1 MGDVYCGQNDFY
13 GGSIEVIRSKLKEKC
28 LYENKLLELRK
39 KLVESQSLYVQMVNA
54 QKLLSTVSD
63 ENSEKTL
70 SFITSMV
77 NKTLSEIFKGDTK
90 QIRLVKKLFSGSK
103 PHIVVELTDGQGR
116 VMDMVLQN
124 GAGLR
129 QVVSFMYTLCLIEI
143 RKGRRLLILDER
155 LNGLH
160 KSAKAVL
167 AEIIKIFA
175 SKGFQFI
182 FIEYS
187 LNSIG
192 KIYNVEPQGDTSTLI
207 ALDDNTEYSDD
218 MIVLPDVVVPDTVED
233 DNIEDG
239 FSEVVI

>member
-1 MGDVYCGQNDFY
+1 MSEVYCGQNDFY
-13 GGSIEVIRSKLKEKC
+13 GGSIEVIRSKLKEKRS
-28 LYENKLLELRK
+28 YENKLVELRK
-39 KLVESQSLYVQMVNA
+39 KLVESQSLYVQMINA

-90 QIRLVKKLFSGSK
+90 QIRLIKKLFSGSK

-116 VMDMVLQN
+116 TMDMVLQN

-129 QVVSFMYTLCLIEI
+129 QIVSFMYTLCLIEI

-160 KSAKAVL
+160 KSAKDVL
-167 AEIIKIFA
+167 AEIIKIF
-175 SKGFQFI
+175 SSRGFQFI

-192 KIYNVEPQGDTSTLI
+192 KIYNVEPQGNSSTLI
-207 ALDDNTEYSDD
+207 ALDDRTEYSDD
-218 MIVLPDVVVPDTVED
+218 MIVLPDVVVPSESVEETEE
-233 DNIEDG
+233 N
-239 FSEVVI
+239 FSEVII